1 MKTGIGQ
8 SKYRNLTLFHVVWS
22 VPAKV
27 FLTVTFSIWSILT
40 DYDLFGSDVEQD
52 WSYTVFALFFF
63 FFIFFIFFFFY
74 LNSALFNR
82 VYHIATTFYFAC
94 SKKGPATPPTHH
106 TLFLDQT
113 ESFWNRI
120 PLPLGLDDR
129 TLPLYEGLDPSL
141 LTSYQWMLWDYYDK
155 IVTVWASGIWRRT
168 RKVKICFHFKS
179 DTSYSWV
186 ARDVTKN
193 QTKKLSILLSFYFHE
208 VLQYLNTFT

>member
-1 MKTGIGQ
+1 MKTVIGQ

-63 FFIFFIFFFFY
+63 SFCTLIQHCLTVSITSPRHSISFV
-74 LNSALFNR
+74 L
-82 VYHIATTFYFAC
+82 
-94 SKKGPATPPTHH
+94 KKGPATPPTHH

-113 ESFWNRI
+113 ESFWNRT

-141 LTSYQWMLWDYYDK
+141 LTSCQWMLWE
-155 IVTVWASGIWRRT
+155 TTMTRSWQFERRGFDLEP
-168 RKVKICFHFKS
+168 VKLKYAFILNLTPAIFTH
-179 DTSYSWV
+179 
-186 ARDVTKN
+186 
-193 QTKKLSILLSFYFHE
+193 KLI
-208 VLQYLNTFT
+208 